1 MRIQIPKGGSN
12 LGGLWQYTEATFD
25 DQSHPM
31 KIHCVSLGGCV
42 TVAQCKTATVRVYKG
57 KDYKYAKMSTEK
69 ARRGAVAQ
77 WATPFMGP
85 QFKSSSA
92 LLRNTQFSV

>member
-1 MRIQIPKGGSN
+1 MRLEGQHSN
-12 LGGLWQYTEATFD
+12 VAQAAGRRVRASVQRCFAREATESRNAKFGE
-25 DQSHPM
+25 
-31 KIHCVSLGGCV
+31 SLFV

-57 KDYKYAKMSTEK
+57 KDYKYAKMSTGK

-85 QFKSSSA
+85 
-92 LLRNTQFSV
+92 

>member
-1 MRIQIPKGGSN
+1 MSSG
-12 LGGLWQYTEATFD
+12 
-25 DQSHPM
+25 
-31 KIHCVSLGGCV
+31 V

-57 KDYKYAKMSTEK
+57 KDYKYAKMSTGK

-92 LLRNTQFSV
+92 LPPQYAIFGLNTSHEPLANPVRSH